1 MKSYKDYPLIGFGM
15 SDIASLVLVYFDN
28 VDFEVQS
35 RILPMG
41 SDGSYRG
48 RVVYNDVEI
57 PSHYT
62 KQFSINASWVKIYDD
77 DSLVWIGKGDAIYE
91 FYTAGDRTVLI
102 NIKKKILKKS
112 IKFIDN
118 IGIIVYP
125 YNQIKETY

>member
-1 MKSYKDYPLIGFGM
+1 MKSYRDYPLIGFGM

-41 SDGSYRG
+41 SDGAYRG

-62 KQFSINASWVKIYDD
+62 KQFSINASWIKIYDD
-77 DSLVWIGKGDAIYE
+77 DSLVWIVKGDAIYE
-91 FYTAGDRTVLI
+91 FYTAGKRTLLI
-102 NIKKKILKKS
+102 KIKKNS
-112 IKFIDN
+112 
-118 IGIIVYP
+118 
-125 YNQIKETY
+125 

>member
-1 MKSYKDYPLIGFGM
+1 MMGDSSIILLCGYSDKGDIKMKYYRDYPLIYLGM
-15 SDIASLVLVYFDN
+15 SDMASLVLVYFDN
-28 VDFEVQS
+28 VDYEVQS

-41 SDGSYRG
+41 SDGAYRG

-91 FYTAGDRTVLI
+91 FYTAGERTLLI
-102 NIKKKILKKS
+102 KIKKNS
-112 IKFIDN
+112 
-118 IGIIVYP
+118 
-125 YNQIKETY
+125 